1 VRFVKVAQ
9 TSEIPSGSMKNV
21 QVDDAE
27 ILIANVDGT
36 FYAVAGRCT
45 HLRGHLSE
53 GQLRDGIV
61 TCPRHGARFD
71 VRTGHA
77 VGSAQLLF
85 LKTTPRDLET
95 YTVKIEAQ
103 DVLVGLG

>member
-1 VRFVKVAQ
+1 MRFVKVAQ
-9 TSEIPSGSMKNV
+9 TSEVPSGSMKGV
-21 QVDDAE
+21 QVDEAE

-45 HLRGHLSE
+45 HLRGHLSD

-61 TCPRHGARFD
+61 TCPRHGSRFD

-77 VGSAQLLF
+77 VGRAQLLF
-85 LKTTPRDLET
+85 VKTMPRDLET
-95 YTVKIEAQ
+95 FAVKIEAQ
-103 DVLVGLG
+103 DVLVGLD

>member
-1 VRFVKVAQ
+1 MAFVKAAQ
-9 TSEIPSGSMKNV
+9 ITDIPSGSVKKV
-21 QVDDAE
+21 EVAGAE

-36 FYAVAGRCT
+36 FYAVAERCT

-53 GQLRDGIV
+53 GQVQDGIV

-71 VRTGHA
+71 LRTGRN

-85 LKTTPRDLET
+85 LKTTPRDLPT
-95 YTVKIEAQ
+95 YAVKIDAD
-103 DVLVGLG
+103 DVLVDVG